1 MFRLDIVQVPMH
13 LVMEARVDDLDNKLL
28 HDRLLHLCEHLQR
41 GLDVSVREERTD
53 RLQTN

>member
-1 MFRLDIVQVPMH
+1 MH

-28 HDRLLHLCEHLQR
+28 YDRLLHLCEHLQR